1 MQTSAKSRWQ
11 LVRLIATYL
20 LISVAALWLA
30 EGDAATTPSFI
41 YQAF

>member
-1 MQTSAKSRWQ
+1 MAMTTNRR
-11 LVRLIATYL
+11 LRPVRLVLAYL

-30 EGDAATTPSFI
+30 EGDASSTPSFI